1 MKYDFECQVE
11 VPDMKPYRI
20 ELPWPP
26 SVNHYWRHVGAR
38 TLISKAGREYR
49 QSVELAVLI
58 AGGRRNLLGR
68 LSLRIAASP
77 PDLRRRD
84 LDNVLKA
91 PLDALAKCG
100 VYEDDSQIDELIVR
114 RLKPSKPGRLVIEI
128 MELCEDRVSIV
139 ENTQSEFVL
148 PKCQY
153 CGKETMSMGITCYSC
168 SQGK

>member
-1 MKYDFECQVE
+1 MKYDFESQVE
-11 VPDMKPYRI
+11 VPALKPYRI

-38 TLISKAGREYR
+38 TLISRKGREYR

-68 LSLRIAASP
+68 LSVHITASP

-84 LDNVLKA
+84 LDNALKA

-100 VYEDDSQIDELIVR
+100 VYEDDSQIDELIIR

-128 MELCEDRVSIV
+128 R
-139 ENTQSEFVL
+139 
-148 PKCQY
+148 
-153 CGKETMSMGITCYSC
+153 ET
-168 SQGK
+168 

>member
-11 VPDMKPYRI
+11 APARRPYRI

-26 SVNHYWRHVGAR
+26 SVNTYWRHVGAR
-38 TLISKAGREYR
+38 MLISKPGRQYR

-68 LSLRIAASP
+68 LSLQIAATP
-77 PDLRRRD
+77 PDNRRRD

-91 PLDALAKCG
+91 PLDALAKSG
-100 VYEDDSQIDELIVR
+100 VYEDDSQIDELVIR

-128 MELCEDRVSIV
+128 REI
-139 ENTQSEFVL
+139 
-148 PKCQY
+148 
-153 CGKETMSMGITCYSC
+153 
-168 SQGK
+168 

>member
-11 VPDMKPYRI
+11 APARRPYTI

-26 SVNHYWRHVGAR
+26 SVNTYWRHVGAR
-38 TLISKAGREYR
+38 MLISKPGRQYR

-68 LSLRIAASP
+68 LSLQIAATP
-77 PDLRRRD
+77 PDNRRRD

-91 PLDALAKCG
+91 PLDALAKSG
-100 VYEDDSQIDELIVR
+100 VYEDDSQIDELVIR

-128 MELCEDRVSIV
+128 REL
-139 ENTQSEFVL
+139 
-148 PKCQY
+148 
-153 CGKETMSMGITCYSC
+153 
-168 SQGK
+168 